1 MEPISTGNYER
12 REKMLVHISKVKI
25 CIGGRYMTLEEIQE
39 KARKEKLYEKIRK
52 D

>member
-1 MEPISTGNYER
+1 
-12 REKMLVHISKVKI
+12 MLVHISKVKI

-39 KARKEKLYEKIRK
+39 KARKEKLYEKIRE